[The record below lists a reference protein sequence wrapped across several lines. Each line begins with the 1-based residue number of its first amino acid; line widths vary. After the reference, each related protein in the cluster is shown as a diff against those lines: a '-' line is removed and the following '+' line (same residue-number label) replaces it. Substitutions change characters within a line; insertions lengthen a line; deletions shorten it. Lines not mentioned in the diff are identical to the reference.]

1 MMNKQKHKNISN
13 QEYDN
18 IKLKLDKID
27 VGEAK
32 LNPTKFEK
40 TFQVIHAVGPNGIIL
55 GEEEYWKKLEK
66 TFESISKVLDTIKLN
81 SDYEIRL
88 PMISSDIYKPT
99 QYKDEDFYP
108 LYFQKITQYI
118 NKYLKKYDGHIVLGV
133 FKNKEKNYF
142 KNFKNLNRF
151 KYSN

>member
-1 MMNKQKHKNISN
+1 
-13 QEYDN
+13 
-18 IKLKLDKID
+18 
-27 VGEAK
+27 
-32 LNPTKFEK
+32 
-40 TFQVIHAVGPNGIIL
+40 
-55 GEEEYWKKLEK
+55 
-66 TFESISKVLDTIKLN
+66 
-81 SDYEIRL
+81 
-88 PMISSDIYKPT
+88 
-99 QYKDEDFYP
+99 KDEDFYP